1 MKRLIEIVA
10 GTLMCMAALMLMT
23 ACGGE
28 KKGTVTTGKEK
39 VDEIVEEAIEEF
51 DKMSDIGKFESV
63 LKSYKLSLKD
73 VAPEFAYKEKNEND
87 KSNFYGKKS
96 ETENIGSALFM
107 KEDGTDITQ
116 EEYDAFVKKLYE
128 ATKGV
133 SQDGKN
139 VRGFM
144 LEDKLEGALN
154 ELPLDSLTGKK
165 LFGMPWNLIDWTFR
179 QNDTFYG
186 VSTDLK
192 EGKSGKQNRISFKI
206 SQSIQKSIKETMDDA
221 EKALSDPEVQKAIKE
236 KLGK

>member
-1 MKRLIEIVA
+1 MRNYIKMVT
-10 GTLMCMAALMLMT
+10 GTLLCMTALMMI

-28 KKGTVTTGKEK
+28 KKSTVTTGNDK
-39 VDEIVEEAIEEF
+39 VDEIVEEAIEDFE
-51 DKMSDIGKFESV
+51 KMSDIGKFESV
-63 LKSYKLSLKD
+63 LKSYKLSLTD
-73 VAPEFAYKEKNEND
+73 VAPDFAYKEKNEND
-87 KSNFYGKKS
+87 KSNFYGKKGQD
-96 ETENIGSALFM
+96 ENVGSALFM
-107 KEDGTDITQ
+107 KEDGTDVTQ

-144 LEDKLEGALN
+144 LEDQLDGALK
-154 ELPLDSLTGKK
+154 EQPLDSRTGKK

-179 QNDTFYG
+179 QGDTFYG

-192 EGKSGKQNRISFKI
+192 EGKGGKQNRISFKI
-206 SQSIQKSIKETMDDA
+206 TKSIQKSIKESMDDA
-221 EKALSDPEVQKAIKE
+221 EKALSDPEVQKVLKE

>member
-1 MKRLIEIVA
+1 MRNYIKMVT
-10 GTLMCMAALMLMT
+10 GTLLCMTALMMI

-28 KKGTVTTGKEK
+28 KKSTVTTGNNK
-39 VDEIVEEAIEEF
+39 VDEIVEEAIEDFE
-51 DKMSDIGKFESV
+51 KMSDIGKFESV
-63 LKSYKLSLKD
+63 LKSYKLSLTD
-73 VAPEFAYKEKNEND
+73 VAPDFAYKEKNEND
-87 KSNFYGKKS
+87 KSNFYGKKGQD
-96 ETENIGSALFM
+96 ENVGSALFM
-107 KEDGTDITQ
+107 KEDGTDVTQ

-144 LEDKLEGALN
+144 LEDQLDGALK

-179 QNDTFYG
+179 QGDTFYG

-192 EGKSGKQNRISFKI
+192 EGKGGKQNRISFKI
-206 SQSIQKSIKETMDDA
+206 TKSIQKSIKESMDDA
-221 EKALSDPEVQKAIKE
+221 EKALSDPEVQKVLKE